1 MLVDVLCNL
10 FNAICESEYIPKC
23 FKQGVQVPLYK
34 GKDTCVLDPNNYC
47 GITLLP
53 TYNKLFE
60 VLLWNRLK
68 PWWQGERVISELQ
81 GACKGGASCVHTAF
95 NLRETIAT
103 SLEAADN
110 CFVAFF
116 DVAKAFD
123 TVWID
128 GLFKQMHDLGI
139 TGRMWSLLYR
149 GYTKFKC
156 CVKICGNFSSWYEPR
171 CGIHQGGFM
180 SLMKYTVFINSL
192 LVQLKN
198 SDICSKLYRTP
209 STPLGYADDVTTC
222 CLSKHKLDRA
232 MTIVHDHGCTWRY
245 ELNAKKSGV
254 LVYGET
260 RREHDRNSID
270 RIFKLGPNKVKER

>member
-1 MLVDVLCNL
+1 MVNTARKSQIRGVAAIKRPDSTVVHEIKEVLDVWADHSARIGTPRVDSAYDQDHYERVTDFVRERNVQHEGDRFLELPFSTCEVLKAIKTLHTGKAPGYDGVMSEHLLFAGPMLVDVLCNL
-10 FNAICESEYIPKC
+10 FNAICESEYIPRC

-34 GKDTCVLDPNNYC
+34 GKDTCVLDPNNYR

-103 SLEAADN
+103 SLEASDN

-128 GLFKQMHDLGI
+128 GLFKRLGH
-139 TGRMWSLLYR
+139 YR
-149 GYTKFKC
+149 
-156 CVKICGNFSSWYEPR
+156 
-171 CGIHQGGFM
+171 
-180 SLMKYTVFINSL
+180 
-192 LVQLKN
+192 
-198 SDICSKLYRTP
+198 
-209 STPLGYADDVTTC
+209 
-222 CLSKHKLDRA
+222 
-232 MTIVHDHGCTWRY
+232 
-245 ELNAKKSGV
+245 
-254 LVYGET
+254 
-260 RREHDRNSID
+260 
-270 RIFKLGPNKVKER
+270 